1 MASPLEAAMKPQK
14 EMLKQYKSQGG
25 EKANETVDTF
35 IVYLSKKPTENEVDK
50 IL

>member
-1 MASPLEAAMKPQK
+1 MASQEK
-14 EMLKQYKSQGG
+14 EMFKPYKSQGG

-35 IVYLSKKPTENEVDK
+35 IVVYLSKKPTENEVYK